1 MNKPLGNCSF
11 PLWGKAGMGAGLVEQ
26 GAGGAGSH
34 PNPPPKEERAGQP
47 LVQAHDLAKTFDVSA
62 PWLNRVIERKPRQ
75 LLHAVDGVGFTIE
88 RGTTLALVGES
99 GCGKS
104 TVARLLVGLYAPTRG
119 GFTFDGQDAHAAF
132 KGRDARAMRRRI
144 QMIFQDP
151 YASLNPR
158 WRVQDIVGEP
168 LREHGLVTE
177 RGALRERVAQLL
189 TSVGLAAADMA
200 KFAHQF
206 SGGQRQRIS
215 IARALATEPEFL
227 VCDEPTSALDV
238 SVQAQVLNIMRD
250 LQRARGLTYLF
261 ISHNLAVVRH
271 VSDQV
276 GVMYLGRLVELADK
290 QRLFSAPRH
299 PYTRMLLDA
308 IPKMHDTGRARTPVQ
323 GEVPNPLDPPTGC
336 AFHPRCPFANARC
349 HSERPQMLAQEGG
362 GLVACH
368 AVEEGR
374 I

>member
-1 MNKPLGNCSF
+1 MN
-11 PLWGKAGMGAGLVEQ
+11 A
-26 GAGGAGSH
+26 
-34 PNPPPKEERAGQP
+34 P
-47 LVQAHDLAKTFDVSA
+47 LVQAHDLAKTFDVSV
-62 PWLNRVIERKPRQ
+62 PWLNRVIERRPRQ
-75 LLHAVDGVGFTIE
+75 LLRAVDGVSFEIGKG
-88 RGTTLALVGES
+88 RTLGLVGES

-104 TVARLLVGLYAPTRG
+104 TVARLLVGLYEPTRG
-119 GFTFDGQDAHAAF
+119 GLTFDGQDAHAAF
-132 KGRDARAMRRRI
+132 KTSGGRQLRRRI

-158 WRVQDIVGEP
+158 WTVEDIVGEP
-168 LREHGLVTE
+168 MKEHGIITDE
-177 RGALRERVAQLL
+177 AQLEARVGEL
-189 TSVGLAAADMA
+189 LKSVGLSPLDMV
-200 KFAHQF
+200 KYPHQF

-238 SVQAQVLNIMRD
+238 SVQAQVLNIMKD
-250 LQRARGLTYLF
+250 LQHQRGLTYLF

-290 QRLFSAPRH
+290 QQLFATPRH

-308 IPKMHDTGRARTPVQ
+308 IPKLHDTGRSRTPVQ
-323 GEVPNPLDPPTGC
+323 GEVPNPLSPPTGC
-336 AFHPRCPFANARC
+336 AFHPRCPHANPRC
-349 HSERPQMLAQEGG
+349 KAERPQLLDIQG
-362 GLVACH
+362 VKIACH

>member
-1 MNKPLGNCSF
+1 MSTAVDTPGIVNV
-11 PLWGKAGMGAGLVEQ
+11 AGPAGTGGHPAEGGTPLVEV
-26 GAGGAGSH
+26 
-34 PNPPPKEERAGQP
+34 R
-47 LVQAHDLAKTFDVSA
+47 DLAKTFDVSA

-75 LLHAVDGVGFTIE
+75 FVHAVDGVSFAIP
-88 RGTTLALVGES
+88 RGRTLALVGES

-119 GFTFDGQDAHAAF
+119 EVHFDGQATAAL
-132 KGRDARAMRRRI
+132 GGAPLRALRRRM

-158 WRVQDIVGEP
+158 WKVLDIVAEP
-168 LREHGLVTE
+168 LREHGLLPDPDAQ
-177 RGALRERVAQLL
+177 RARVGELL
-189 TSVGLAAADMA
+189 QSVGLARADVE
-200 KFAHQF
+200 KFPHQF

-215 IARALATEPEFL
+215 IARALATQPEFL

-250 LQRARGLTYLF
+250 LQRQHGLTYLF

-271 VSDQV
+271 VSDEV
-276 GVMYLGRLVELADK
+276 GVMYLGRLVELAPK
-290 QRLFSAPRH
+290 AELFARPRH

-308 IPKMHDTGRARTPVQ
+308 IPDIRMTGRARTPVQ
-323 GEVPNPLDPPTGC
+323 GEVPNPLNPPAGC
-336 AFHPRCPFANARC
+336 AFHPRCPHANARC
-349 HSERPQMLAQEGG
+349 SSERPTLQLWKGIR
-362 GLVACH
+362 VACH